1 MREYTVIELAKLMGV
16 NEETVRRWRI
26 RGRNGVQLMV
36 PSAGDRPG
44 RKGYRISEDALRRF
58 LSMNPSLITPEL
70 EDALG
75 EERGTLAYTLAF
87 RPETTSP
94 EPVMSASGSDESLRP
109 DAPERDPM
117 PAARER
123 TPDDPVARE
132 RAVMHQLLN
141 EKLALREDLLRRL
154 DQVDE
159 EIAVLRMHCADEG
172 APSAT

>member
-75 EERGTLAYTLAF
+75 EERGTLAYILAA
-87 RPETTSP
+87 RPE
-94 EPVMSASGSDESLRP
+94 RP
-109 DAPERDPM
+109 SCE
-117 PAARER
+117 PAASEPEVAGSAPLDLPGRESAPKPQR
-123 TPDDPVARE
+123 HVADDPVARE
-132 RAVMHQLLN
+132 HAVMRQLLN
-141 EKLALREDLLRRL
+141 EKFALREDLLRRL

-172 APSAT
+172 ASSAT

>member
-44 RKGYRISEDALRRF
+44 RKGYRISEGALRRF

-75 EERGTLAYTLAF
+75 EERGTLAHMLAF
-87 RPETTSP
+87 RPEATASEHVMP
-94 EPVMSASGSDESLRP
+94 ASEPDEPLRP
-109 DAPERDPM
+109 DAPDRKS
-117 PAARER
+117 
-123 TPDDPVARE
+123 DDPVARE
-132 RAVMHQLLN
+132 HAVMRQLLN